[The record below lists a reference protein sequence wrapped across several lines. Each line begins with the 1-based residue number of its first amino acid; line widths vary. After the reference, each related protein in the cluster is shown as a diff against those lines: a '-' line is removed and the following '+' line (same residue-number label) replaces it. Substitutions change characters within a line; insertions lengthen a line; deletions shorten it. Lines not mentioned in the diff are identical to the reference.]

1 MLITQEISAKQ
12 ITIIF
17 IRLLLGATFIFSAY
31 VKISP
36 IEPFEYNFVEQGL
49 SSWVLA
55 PFMARGV
62 IGLEFVLGFML
73 IFNFHLKTTL
83 KISFFLLIIFS
94 IYLVLQIIKE
104 GDKGNCGCFGTFLKM
119 TPSESIIKNI
129 FMVGLI
135 GVVYFLDKAFDYKKW
150 KWLVLIP
157 IAAGFSIPFAL
168 NPPAA
173 FIINMADPETVNY
186 KFQNELL
193 GDKKFNTGAIDL
205 MKGKHIVCFFSLTC
219 PHCKRAGYKMHIIK
233 QRLQDKASI
242 VMIINGDKVDE
253 PAFYEE
259 SKAQNIPNMILTGE
273 NYPKLSG
280 YTLPMIIALDNGI
293 VKKKFDGE
301 NITEKEI
308 STFFG
313 IE

>member
-1 MLITQEISAKQ
+1 MSIIQAFSVKRIA
-12 ITIIF
+12 IIF

-55 PFMARGV
+55 PFIARGV

-73 IFNFHLKTTL
+73 IFNFYLKTTL
-83 KISFFLLIIFS
+83 KISFFLLVIFS

-129 FMVGLI
+129 FMIGLI
-135 GVVYFLDKAFDYKKW
+135 AIVYFFDKAFDYKKW
-150 KWLVLIP
+150 MWLALIP
-157 IAAGFSIPFAL
+157 IATGFSIPFAL

-193 GDKKFNTGAIDL
+193 SDKKFNTGAIDL

-219 PHCKRAGYKMHIIK
+219 PHCIRAAYKMHIIK
-233 QRLQDKASI
+233 QRLQDKVSI

-280 YTLPMIIALDNGI
+280 YTLPMIMNLDNGI
-293 VKKKFDGE
+293 VKKKFNGE

-308 STFFG
+308 STFFK